1 MQRKQLIPVAL
12 AAVLMLQPVSAFAS
26 DLSDESSGSVLS
38 SSMIGDNLSD
48 ASGSNTAGLNGFSN
62 LGGLSISTSLLT
74 QSTEAMQQQMQNTL
88 NSLSISNDVS
98 MDGVMDMYQNYLN
111 ASLSAGTGGSFGH
124 SVLSSFG
131 LEDMNSALGTFWNQE
146 VGKNLDL
153 NSLNLDYAYAAKNL
167 TSQYQ
172 ASDMSGKAGA
182 LFSQLDQTYAS
193 NKLNPSA
200 LLSQAQSQFHSSF
213 SSALDDS
220 SYKALKTSIGA
231 SGILS
236 DASSLANS
244 IQSTKSTISSKQAT
258 NDSKIELSKYVYS
271 NILSS
276 KNLLTEQVAD
286 LKSKKEEKVEQNL
299 KDSIDAVFGGLG
311 SKSKDSGKATTGVGG
326 YYPDLDADGDGKADK

>member
-1 MQRKQLIPVAL
+1 MRRKQLFPVAL
-12 AAVLMLQPVSAFAS
+12 AALLMLQPVSVFAS

-38 SSMIGDNLSD
+38 SSMTESNASD

-62 LGGLSISTSLLT
+62 LGGLSISNSLLT

-153 NSLNLDYAYAAKNL
+153 NTLNLNYSYAAKNL
-167 TSQYQ
+167 TNQYK

-182 LFSQLDQTYAS
+182 LFSQLAQTYAS

-200 LLSQAQSQFHSSF
+200 LLSQAQSKFHSSF

-236 DASSLANS
+236 DTSSLANS
-244 IQSTKSTISSKQAT
+244 IQSTKSTVTGKTSL

-286 LKSKKEEKVEQNL
+286 LKAVREDERKQEKNEGKNEGKEKSNTKKAVE
-299 KDSIDAVFGGLG
+299 
-311 SKSKDSGKATTGVGG
+311 GVGS
-326 YYPDLDADGDGKADK
+326 YYPELDKNNNGILDSEE